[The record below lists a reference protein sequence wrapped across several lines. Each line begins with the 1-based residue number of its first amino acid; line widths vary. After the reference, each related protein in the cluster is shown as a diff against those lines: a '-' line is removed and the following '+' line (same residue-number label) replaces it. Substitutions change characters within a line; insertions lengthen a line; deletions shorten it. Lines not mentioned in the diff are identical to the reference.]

1 MKNVFLQLQLDVQDL
16 VSAISERQFLALL
29 DRYESSR
36 HGKISFADFLQFI
49 KDHAL
54 QLPHL
59 DKSTNHG
66 NTRLLLD
73 RLGKTDEETEV
84 SSIFNASH
92 PRELEWRLKTFLKNL
107 EAHLVK
113 IALETSRTRQIG
125 GLHKQPCTVDN
136 SLSCIPFN

>member
-1 MKNVFLQLQLDVQDL
+1 MIIEECAFSQLQLDVQDL
-16 VSAISERQFLALL
+16 VSTISERQFLALL

-36 HGKISFADFLQFI
+36 HGKISFANFLQFI

-54 QLPHL
+54 QIAHL
-59 DKSTNHG
+59 DQSTNHG
-66 NTRLLLD
+66 NARLPFD
-73 RLGKTDEETEV
+73 RHGKTDEETEV

-92 PRELEWRLKTFLKNL
+92 PREMEWRLKLFFKNL

-125 GLHKQPCTVDN
+125 GLNKYFIIADIT
-136 SLSCIPFN
+136 